1 MVSNGYFI
9 SRYKTSGDEEYLK
22 TLLIEYNKQDM
33 VYEAMHKIYSCYYK
47 YITDDGMSQKE
58 AYNKAFNDFQNELQA
73 VELER

>member
-33 VYEAMHKIYSCYYK
+33 VYEAMHKIYSSYYK